1 MLSSE
6 GCPFDRDTR
15 KDLSEKVIFES
26 RSEQTGKS
34 EPDVDS

>member
-6 GCPFDRDTR
+6 GCHFDRDAR
-15 KDLSEKVIFES
+15 KGLSEKVIFES
-26 RSEQTGKS
+26 RSEQAGKS